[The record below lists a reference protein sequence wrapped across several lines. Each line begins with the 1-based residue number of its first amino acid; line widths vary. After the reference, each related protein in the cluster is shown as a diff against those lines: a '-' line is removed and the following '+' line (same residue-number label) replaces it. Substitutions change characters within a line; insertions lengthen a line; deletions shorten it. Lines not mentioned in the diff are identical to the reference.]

1 MIYIV
6 SMDGEL
12 VPFWPPKIT
21 GGEIGMFGLK
31 SGRNHFG
38 LMEFLIS
45 DVTIA
50 QSRHSSGI

>member
-1 MIYIV
+1 
-6 SMDGEL
+6 MDSEL
-12 VPFWPPKIT
+12 VPFWQPKIT

-45 DVTIA
+45 DVTLA